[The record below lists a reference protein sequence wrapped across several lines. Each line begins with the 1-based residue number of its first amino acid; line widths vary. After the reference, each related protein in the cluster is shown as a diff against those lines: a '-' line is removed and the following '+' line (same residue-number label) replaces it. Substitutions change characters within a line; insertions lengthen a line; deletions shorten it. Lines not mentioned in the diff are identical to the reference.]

1 MKIQLKYKKPYGI
14 RYDCYYN
21 DVKINKRFHDDLP
34 KSGTIVLI
42 ERNSFL
48 SKLWWLIA
56 IFNLACGLLGSFDD
70 WKEERTNQKI
80 IFVNYQNILS
90 DEMIFEII
98 DKGQSVL
105 LHGVETFSVNVIEE
119 ENPKIVRRIKSAQKL
134 LVIIPLT
141 VVVIIFIILAVCLM

>member
-21 DVKINKRFHDDLP
+21 DEKINKKFHDDLP
-34 KSGTIVLI
+34 KSGTIILVEKNI
-42 ERNSFL
+42 FL
-48 SKLWWLIA
+48 SKLWWLMA
-56 IFNLACGLLGSFDD
+56 IFNLVCGLLGSFDD
-70 WKEERTNQKI
+70 WKEERTKQRTI
-80 IFVNYQNILS
+80 VVNYQNILS
-90 DEMIFEII
+90 DEIIFEII

-105 LHGVETFSVNVIEE
+105 LHGVETFSVKVIEE
-119 ENPKIVRRIKSAQKL
+119 ENPKIVRRIKIAQKL